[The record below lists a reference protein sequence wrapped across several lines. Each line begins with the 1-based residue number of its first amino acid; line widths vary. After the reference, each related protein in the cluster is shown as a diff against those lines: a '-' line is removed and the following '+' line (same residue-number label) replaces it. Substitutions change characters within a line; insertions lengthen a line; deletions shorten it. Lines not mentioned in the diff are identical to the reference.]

1 MLPSKQDVDEAVRLI
16 RSGGAAT
23 ALPRLRSWA
32 SGASSFGPVHG
43 LYLEALIALGRRE
56 EAIEALETAVAA
68 GPETADA
75 YDALAFFAMQLDRH
89 ELSNHLYRRTTELRP
104 DDAQFWYNYATSERS
119 LGRLSHALEACERAI
134 ALDSRM
140 RPAILLRSEL
150 ARATPERNNVEDL
163 RARIARDP
171 QASDAMFLSYALGKE
186 LHELGL
192 FDEAFAAFERG
203 AAARRQSLRYD
214 VAMDEEKMRRIAAAF
229 GSAPRLS
236 EHEPIG
242 RHIFIIGLP
251 RSGTTLTERILGG
264 LPGVRSNNETNN
276 FSSALLRHAP
286 ATGGDVFERA
296 AKADFAAVAGD
307 YEALAGGSDHPG
319 PIIEK
324 LPFNYLYVGAILQ
337 AFPRTPIVWVR
348 RDPID
353 SCFAMFRTLFG
364 AAYPFSYDFDELARY
379 YAAYDRLMR
388 HWTALF
394 GERLIRVDYERLVA
408 EPGTV
413 GPWLAERC
421 GLRWHDGALDIAQNR
436 TASLTASAAQVRGG
450 IYTSSSGIWRNYGTH
465 LAPLRERLIANG
477 IAPGSAEADAPAQL
491 S

>member
-1 MLPSKQDVDEAVRLI
+1 MAPSKQELDEAARLV
-16 RSGGAAT
+16 RSGRAAV
-23 ALPRLRSWA
+23 ALPHLRSWT
-32 SGASSFGPVHG
+32 SGATSFGAAHA
-43 LYLEALIALGRRE
+43 LYLEALIALGRRKD
-56 EAIEALETAVAA
+56 AIEVLEAA
-68 GPETADA
+68 IATGPEAADA
-75 YDALAFFAMQLDRH
+75 HDALAFFALQLDRH
-89 ELSNHLYRRTTELRP
+89 ALSNQLYRRATELQP
-104 DDAQFWYNYATSERS
+104 DDAQLLYNYATSERS
-119 LGRLSHALEACERAI
+119 LGRLSHALEMCERAI
-134 ALDSRM
+134 AIDPRM

-150 ARATPERNNVEDL
+150 ARATPEQNNVEDL

-171 QASDAMFLSYALGKE
+171 HASDTMFLSYALGKE
-186 LHELGL
+186 LHELGR
-192 FDEAFAAFERG
+192 FDEAFAAFARG
-203 AAARRQSLRYD
+203 AAARRHSLRYD
-214 VAMDEEKMRRIAAAF
+214 VAMDEDKMRRIAAAF
-229 GSAPRLS
+229 GSAPT
-236 EHEPIG
+236 PPPQKATD

-286 ATGGDVFERA
+286 MTGGDVFARA
-296 AKADFAAVAGD
+296 ANADFAAVAREYD
-307 YEALAGGSDHPG
+307 YLAGGDEHPG

-324 LPFNYLYVGAILQ
+324 LPFNYLYVGAILR

-348 RDPID
+348 RDPVD

-379 YAAYDRLMR
+379 YAVYDRLMR

-408 EPGTV
+408 DPDTV
-413 GPWLAERC
+413 APWLAERC
-421 GLRWHDGALDIAQNR
+421 GLPWQDSALDIAQNS

-465 LAPLRERLIANG
+465 LAPLREKLIANG
-477 IAPGSAEADAPAQL
+477 IALA
-491 S
+491 

>member
-1 MLPSKQDVDEAVRLI
+1 MSPSRQQLDEAARLV
-16 RSGGAAT
+16 RSGRAAV
-23 ALPRLRSWA
+23 ALPHLRSWT
-32 SGASSFGPVHG
+32 SGAVSFGPAHA
-43 LYLEALIALGRRE
+43 LYLEALIALGRRKD
-56 EAIEALETAVAA
+56 AIEALETAVRT

-75 YDALAFFAMQLDRH
+75 HDALAFFALQLDRH
-89 ELSNHLYRRTTELRP
+89 TLSNRLYRHATELQP

-134 ALDSRM
+134 AIDPRM
-140 RPAILLRSEL
+140 RSAILLRSEV
-150 ARATPERNNVEDL
+150 ARATPERNNIEDL

-171 QASDAMFLSYALGKE
+171 HDSDTMFLSYALGKE
-186 LHELGL
+186 LHEMGL

-203 AAARRQSLRYD
+203 AVARRHSLRYD
-214 VAMDEEKMRRIAAAF
+214 IAMDEDKMRRIAEAF
-229 GSAPRLS
+229 GSASPPPTQ
-236 EHEPIG
+236 EPIG

-264 LPGVRSNNETNN
+264 LPDVRSNNETNN

-286 ATGGDVFERA
+286 TTGGDVFERA
-296 AKADFAAVAGD
+296 ARADFAAVARE
-307 YEALAGGSDHPG
+307 YEELAGGDDHPG

-348 RDPID
+348 RDPVD

-379 YAAYDRLMR
+379 YAAYDRLMH
-388 HWTALF
+388 HWTTLF

-408 EPGTV
+408 EPGAV
-413 GPWLAERC
+413 APWLADRC
-421 GLRWHDGALDIAQNR
+421 GLRWHDSALDIAQNSA
-436 TASLTASAAQVRGG
+436 ASLTASAAQVRGG

-465 LAPLRERLIANG
+465 LAPLREKLIANG
-477 IAPGSAEADAPAQL
+477 IAL
-491 S
+491 T

>member
-1 MLPSKQDVDEAVRLI
+1 MSPSKHELMEAARLV
-16 RSGGAAT
+16 RSGRAAAALPHLLSWMRGAA
-23 ALPRLRSWA
+23 
-32 SGASSFGPVHG
+32 SFGPAHS
-43 LYLEALIALGRRE
+43 LYLEALIALGRRKD
-56 EAIEALETAVAA
+56 AIAALEAAVAT
-68 GPETADA
+68 GPEAADA

-89 ELSNHLYRRTTELRP
+89 ALSNLLYRRATELQP

-119 LGRLSHALEACERAI
+119 LGRLPRALEACERAI
-134 ALDSRM
+134 AIDPRM

-203 AAARRQSLRYD
+203 ARARRQSLRYD
-214 VAMDEEKMRRIAAAF
+214 IAMDEDKMRRIAAAF
-229 GSAPRLS
+229 GSAASPS
-236 EHEPIG
+236 PQEPVG

-276 FSSALLRHAP
+276 FSSALLRHA
-286 ATGGDVFERA
+286 ATTDGDLFERA
-296 AKADFAAVAGD
+296 ANADFAAVASE
-307 YEALAGGSDHPG
+307 YEALAGGDDHPG
-319 PIIEK
+319 PIVEK
-324 LPFNYLYVGAILQ
+324 LPFNYLYVGAILR
-337 AFPRTPIVWVR
+337 AFPRAPIVWVR

-413 GPWLAERC
+413 APWLAERC
-421 GLRWHDGALDIAQNR
+421 GLPWHDSALDIARNS
-436 TASLTASAAQVRGG
+436 TVSLTASAAQVRGG

-465 LAPLRERLIANG
+465 LAPLREKLIANG
-477 IAPGSAEADAPAQL
+477 IALD
-491 S
+491 